1 MASKEEQHLQEL
13 IRKYPG
19 RVLDYLNSCNET
31 QWLSKEWLAEELN
44 LYLYKHGKREGS
56 YNIIL
61 LGGWY
66 GLLAHILIEELGI
79 EIGQID
85 SYDIDYMAKK
95 IGKIL
100 PIDKD
105 IINYYTQDV
114 AEINFG
120 DSYDIIINTSTEHM
134 EQEIVNHT
142 IDTAESGTMFVF
154 QSNNFFDL

>member
-1 MASKEEQHLQEL
+1 MIDFENTKALQEL

-120 DSYDIIINTSTEHM
+120 SPSFAIS
-134 EQEIVNHT
+134 
-142 IDTAESGTMFVF
+142 SG
-154 QSNNFFDL
+154 NADANGYGNFEYAVPSGYYALCTKNLADYG